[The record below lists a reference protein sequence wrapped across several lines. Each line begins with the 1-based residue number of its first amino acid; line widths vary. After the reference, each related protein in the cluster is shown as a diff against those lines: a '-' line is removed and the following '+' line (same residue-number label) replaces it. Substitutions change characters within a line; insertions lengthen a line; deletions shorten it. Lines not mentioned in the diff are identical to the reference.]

1 MSSTG
6 CIGRKSS
13 DARVR
18 AYGSTDATIS
28 WGVARKVARSAVV
41 IVASVTAITGSSRRA
56 CRHGRGAT
64 AEATT
69 ARSGPTLGSQMPSRC

>member
-1 MSSTG
+1 MSTD

-41 IVASVTAITGSSRRA
+41 IVASVTGSSRRA

-69 ARSGPTLGSQMPSRC
+69 ARSGPAPGSQMPSRC